1 MMGATMGK
9 MSART
14 TWGLKAAIGA
24 MLLAVGAAAG
34 MSAMRGSE
42 ARQAIPA
49 QGNFFQSDVL
59 AGWASGARLSADGT
73 VVEFDQIAHA
83 RQFAQQKEF
92 EYGGLKLRITR
103 VLQVD
108 YVQSSDGAPGRGTAR
123 PDQTLVRVTAKVQP
137 PR

>member
-1 MMGATMGK
+1 MGK

-34 MSAMRGSE
+34 VAAMRSGD
-42 ARQAIPA
+42 ARPAIPA
-49 QGNFFQSDVL
+49 QGNIIQSGALV
-59 AGWASGARLSADGT
+59 GWASGARISADGAL
-73 VVEFDQIAHA
+73 VEFDQITHA
-83 RQFAQQKEF
+83 RQMAQQNEF
-92 EYGGLKLRITR
+92 EYGGLKLRIAQ
-103 VLQVD
+103 VKQVD
-108 YVQSSDGAPGRGTAR
+108 YVKSGDSTASRGNAR